1 MTNKLEEEKQEII
14 RLYNNNKYDYK
25 KQVRLSKNNKLS
37 KLVKEKNRFSVKICI
52 ALNNLSIQKFQIETI
67 LKNLYGNY

>member
-14 RLYNNNKYDYK
+14 RLYNNKYHYK

-37 KLVKEKNRFSVKICI
+37 KLVKEKKRFSVKICI
-52 ALNNLSIQKFQIETI
+52 PLNNLLIQKFQIQTI